1 MITKTQKLE
10 IQKIKNTFSPFK
22 TVIKRPAK
30 GSLKH
35 DYLVPSGYYQE
46 QWDWDAYFM
55 GVALSAEISSEAIY
69 LKNWALNYIEH
80 SDKNGYSPG
89 CVTPKGPE
97 KGHRAF
103 LMKPLIAQGSYLAS
117 RFLKD

>member
-1 MITKTQKLE
+1 MNNYQNQITE
-10 IQKIKNTFSPFK
+10 IKSILSPFK
-22 TVIKRPAK
+22 ASIKRRANGHLPY
-30 GSLKH
+30 
-35 DYLVPSGYYQE
+35 DYLVPAGPYQE